1 MRRAQLVGLT
11 AAVLCR
17 FVDRSTYMV
26 PEDFSLQRAYSLF
39 TSMGLRHLVVVDDV
53 NSVKGI
59 ITREN
64 ITPHVLE
71 SLRETVDGR

>member
-1 MRRAQLVGLT
+1 
-11 AAVLCR
+11 
-17 FVDRSTYMV
+17 MV

-71 SLRETVDGR
+71 GLRESL